1 MMKNNMIHPSAII
14 EPGAKIADDVV
25 VGPFSYIGSEVV
37 LHSGVEIKSHVV
49 VTGNTEIGH
58 STVVFPFAVIGEIP
72 QDLKFNGEQTSLKIG
87 KNNQI
92 RENVTINVGTAG
104 GGGVTLVGNNCLFMT
119 GSHVAHDAMIGD
131 NVIIANCGAVAGHCV
146 IEDNV
151 IIGGLS
157 GIHQFVRIGRGAIIG
172 AVTMVTN
179 DVIPFGLVQGPRGAL
194 DGINL
199 VGLKRKGVG
208 RSDITALRAAFQT
221 LAQGEGTFQDRARK
235 LKEEASS
242 DYVDAIT
249 NFILGA
255 SDRSFLTPGDF

>member
-1 MMKNNMIHPSAII
+1 MEKNLIHPSAVV
-14 EPGAKIADDVV
+14 ETGAKIANDVII
-25 VGPFSYIGSEVV
+25 GPFSFIGAEVV
-37 LHSGVEIKSHVV
+37 LHSGVNIKSHVV

-58 STVVFPFAVIGEIP
+58 ETVVYPFAVIGEIP

-104 GGGVTLVGNNCLFMT
+104 GGGITLIGNNCLFMT
-119 GSHVAHDAMIGD
+119 GSHVAHDANIGD
-131 NVIIANCGAVAGHCV
+131 NVIIANSGAVAGHCV
-146 IEDNV
+146 IEDDV

-157 GIHQFVRIGRGAIIG
+157 GIHQFVRVGRGAIIG

-179 DVIPFGLVQGPRGAL
+179 DVIPFGLVQGPRGSL

-199 VGLKRKGVG
+199 VGLKRKGVE
-208 RSDITALRAAFQT
+208 RSDITALRAAFHT
-221 LAQGEGTFQDRARK
+221 LAQGEGTFQERARK
-235 LKEEASS
+235 LKEEANN

-249 NFILGA
+249 DFILGG